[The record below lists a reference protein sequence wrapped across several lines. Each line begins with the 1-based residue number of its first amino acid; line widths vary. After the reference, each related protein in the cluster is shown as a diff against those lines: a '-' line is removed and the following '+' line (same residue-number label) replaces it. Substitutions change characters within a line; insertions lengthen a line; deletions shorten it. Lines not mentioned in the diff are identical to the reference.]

1 MLNYLAGF
9 LQKLDQ
15 EKCINGYRRNLI
27 KSGQKSHE
35 KVKKGTA
42 RVREKHPVERTWAG
56 LGSTMKRT

>member
-1 MLNYLAGF
+1 M
-9 LQKLDQ
+9 QKLDQ